1 MSNKFGF
8 IHEYIPSNESTNQ
21 NTLLLLHGTGGNE
34 DDLIPIGRMI
44 SPRAAL
50 LSPRGKVLENGM
62 PRFFRRSAEGVF
74 DQVDLMFRTDELAE
88 FIRDASREYEFNL
101 SRLAAVGYSNGANIA
116 GSLMLRHPRLIKWA
130 ALFHPMTP
138 FVPDTLP
145 DLSNVNILITAG
157 TNDPIVSIEQTE
169 NLKTLFQDCGAFVNL
184 FWQEGGHTLVKDEI
198 NEANR
203 FLAPLLI

>member
-1 MSNKFGF
+1 MSNKLGF
-8 IHEYIPSNESTNQ
+8 IHNYVPSKESTNQ

-34 DDLIPIGRMI
+34 NDLIPIGKMI

-62 PRFFRRSAEGVF
+62 SRFFRRSAEGVF
-74 DQVDLMFRTDELAE
+74 DQVDLRFRTDDLAD
-88 FIRDASREYEFNL
+88 FIKEASREYEFNL

-116 GSLMLRHPRLIKWA
+116 ASLMLRHPGLIKWA
-130 ALFHPMTP
+130 ALFHPMIP

-145 DLSNVNILITAG
+145 ELSNVKILITAG
-157 TNDPIVSIEQTE
+157 KNDPIVSKEQTE

-184 FWQEGGHTLVKDEI
+184 FWQERGHSLVEEEI

-203 FLAPLLI
+203 FLAPLLT